1 MDPTDDEGAETDD
14 EGAEE
19 PEAGATP
26 TEAGPTEADRSTGI
40 PTGANRTAANRAV
53 DAVDEPTPEEVVD
66 GLAELEE
73 RVEDEETREQV
84 RELMAQVAELQPRGF
99 GNVIV
104 GFDRTDLAEATL
116 GALLFGIP
124 MFVEDGTSDVGA
136 FIATRP
142 VFLVG
147 TVLAAVGLV
156 YGIVYV
162 ADFQDVRVHQPV
174 LGVVPR
180 RLVGVTGVAF
190 LTALVAMT
198 AWGRVDWADPWLA
211 FCTVCVAFVPMAIGA
226 SLGDIL
232 PGS

>member
-1 MDPTDDEGAETDD
+1 MGAADKGEAGETDSD
-14 EGAEE
+14 A
-19 PEAGATP
+19 
-26 TEAGPTEADRSTGI
+26 TEAD
-40 PTGANRTAANRAV
+40 PMGAAAT
-53 DAVDEPTPEEVVD
+53 DAVPADGLADEPTPEEVVD
-66 GLAELEE
+66 GLAELQDQ
-73 RVEDEETREQV
+73 VDDEETREQV

-124 MFVEDGTSDVGA
+124 MFVEGGTSEVGA
-136 FIATRP
+136 FIASHP
-142 VFLVG
+142 VYLAGTLV
-147 TVLAAVGLV
+147 AAVGLV

-162 ADFQDVRVHQPV
+162 ADFQDVRVHKPV

-180 RLVGVTGVAF
+180 RMVGVTGVAF

-198 AWGRVDWADPWLA
+198 AWGRVDWAAPWLA
-211 FCTVCVAFVPMAIGA
+211 FCTVSVAFVPMALGA
-226 SLGDIL
+226 ALGDIL

>member
-1 MDPTDDEGAETDD
+1 MDDAED
-14 EGAEE
+14 G
-19 PEAGATP
+19 EAGGTDAD
-26 TEAGPTEADRSTGI
+26 ATEAD
-40 PTGANRTAANRAV
+40 PAGAAAT
-53 DAVDEPTPEEVVD
+53 DAVPADGRADDPTPEEVVD
-66 GLAELEE
+66 GLAELQE
-73 RVEDEETREQV
+73 RVDDEETREQV

-99 GNVIV
+99 GNVVV

-124 MFVEDGTSDVGA
+124 MFVEGGTSEVGE

-147 TVLAAVGLV
+147 TVLAAVGVV

-162 ADFQDVRVHQPV
+162 ADFQDVRVHEPV

-180 RLVGVTGVAF
+180 RMVGVTGVSF
-190 LTALVAMT
+190 LTALLAMT
-198 AWGRVDWADPWLA
+198 AWGRVDWAEPWLA
-211 FCTVCVAFVPMAIGA
+211 FCTVSVAFVPMAIGA
-226 SLGDIL
+226 ALGDIL

>member
-1 MDPTDDEGAETDD
+1 MNGTDEGEAGGADADATVPDGTDADATGTDAPGAPATDANPTDGA
-14 EGAEE
+14 A
-19 PEAGATP
+19 
-26 TEAGPTEADRSTGI
+26 
-40 PTGANRTAANRAV
+40 
-53 DAVDEPTPEEVVD
+53 DEPTPEEVVD
-66 GLAELEE
+66 GLAEL
-73 RVEDEETREQV
+73 RDQVDDEETREQV

-124 MFVEDGTSDVGA
+124 MFVEGGTSEVGE
-136 FIATRP
+136 FVATRP

-147 TVLAAVGLV
+147 TVVAAVWLV

-162 ADFQDVRVHQPV
+162 ADFQDVRVHEPV

-180 RLVGVTGVAF
+180 RMVGVTGVAF

-198 AWGRVDWADPWLA
+198 AWGRVDWATPWLA
-211 FCTVCVAFVPMAIGA
+211 FCTVSVAFVPMAIGA
-226 SLGDIL
+226 ALGDIL